1 MRFKIAVIRVAEFE
15 YSVGILDT
23 KRDMFTPVEV
33 EDCLNTYPSLVE
45 VWDDLSI
52 NAVNPKKYVWEP
64 VTSEDDIFIV
74 NEGNQYSG
82 DEPVIVSTVDG
93 KRVAVRPSELI
104 KAFEIEESGA

>member
-1 MRFKIAVIRVAEFE
+1 MRFKIAVLRVVDDE

-23 KRDMFTPVEV
+23 KRDKFTSVVVEHGFS
-33 EDCLNTYPSLVE
+33 TYPTLGNVR
-45 VWDDLSI
+45 DDLSI
-52 NAVNPKKYVWEP
+52 NAVNPRKYVWET

-93 KRVAVRPSELI
+93 ERVAVRPSELI
-104 KAFEIEESGA
+104 KAFEIEESDE

>member
-1 MRFKIAVIRVAEFE
+1 MRFKIAVIRVAEAE

-23 KRDMFTPVEV
+23 RRDMFSPVAV
-33 EDCLNTYPSLVE
+33 EEEFNTYPALRKM
-45 VWDDLSI
+45 WDDLSL
-52 NAVNPKKYVWEP
+52 NRANPKKYTWEP

-104 KAFEIEESGA
+104 KAFEVEENGV

>member
-1 MRFKIAVIRVAEFE
+1 MRFKIAVIRVDEFE
-15 YSVGILDT
+15 YNAGILDT
-23 KRDMFTPVEV
+23 RRDMFSPVSV
-33 EDCLNTYPSLVE
+33 EEEFNTYPALRKM
-45 VWDDLSI
+45 WDDLSI
-52 NAVNPKKYVWEP
+52 NAVNPRKYVWET

-104 KAFEIEESGA
+104 KAFEIEESDV